1 VSSIPAFLRKRAEP
15 WLDRPA
21 LRYSDGKERIDIS
34 FREFFD
40 RVDRFAQ
47 GLVALGVEPGD
58 KVFLLADNSPR
69 WLIADLGILRAG
81 AISVPRGADT
91 TPKEAEYILSHSGA
105 TVIVAANPRL
115 LDHIPDGNFPIKASI
130 SLAGG
135 RESVV
140 SFEKL
145 LEMGKG
151 EPLPLAGGDIATI
164 VYTSGTTG
172 APKGVVLTHD
182 NILANVRL
190 LPPLIGVEPSDRCL
204 SVLPSWH
211 MFERTVEYIILAA
224 GACLSYSSLRT
235 LKADLQTERPTL
247 LPAVPRL
254 FEGVQAGFYTKL
266 EQRKGFAKKFATFM
280 LNSSLKWT
288 KLRRYASG
296 MLVDPRGQMTGSRLA
311 AKFKALLAA
320 PMGMLGRHLVG
331 KKVRAAVGGRLRVA
345 ISGGG
350 MLPMHLDIFFDA
362 VGLGVYVGYGLTET
376 SPVVTLR
383 TPAVNVLGSIGRAVP
398 ETELRV
404 TGPSGESLPNGETGE
419 LEVRGPQVMPGY
431 YNNEEATK
439 AVLRE
444 DGWFRT
450 GDLVQLNDR
459 GDVLFTGRL
468 KETIVLAGGENIE
481 PNPIESRVLESPCIK
496 QVMVL
501 GQDRKMLGAL
511 IVPDMERAGADAAA
525 ADKSVDDLIRAEVDR
540 LLTKDAGF
548 KTRERIAKIVVLP
561 EEFTVED
568 GCLTRTLKLR
578 RNEILAKYGGVIEEM
593 FG

>member
-21 LRYSDGKERIDIS
+21 LRYSDGKDRIDIS
-34 FREFFD
+34 YRDFFD

-47 GLVALGVEPGD
+47 GLVALGVQPGD

-81 AISVPRGADT
+81 AICVPRGADT
-91 TPKEAEYILSHSGA
+91 TPAEAEYILSHSGA

-115 LDHIPDGNFPIKASI
+115 LDHIPDGNYPIKAYI

-140 SFEKL
+140 SFDKL

-151 EPLPLAGGDIATI
+151 EPLPLAGGDVATI

-172 APKGVVLTHD
+172 APKGVMLTHD
-182 NILANVRL
+182 NILSQVKL
-190 LPPLIGVEPSDRCL
+190 LPPLIGVEPTDRCL

-211 MFERTVEYIILAA
+211 MFERTVEYIVIAS

-235 LKADLQTERPTL
+235 LKADLQTEKPTL

-254 FEGVQAGFYTKL
+254 YEGVQAGFYTKL
-266 EQRKGFAKKFATFM
+266 EQRTGFAKKFAMFM

-296 MLVDPRGQMTGSRLA
+296 MLVDPRGQVTGSRTA
-311 AKFKALLAA
+311 AKFRALLAA

-331 KKVRAAVGGRLRVA
+331 KKVREAVGGRLRIA

-350 MLPMHLDIFFDA
+350 MLPLHLDTFFDA
-362 VGLGVYVGYGLTET
+362 LGLGVYVGYGLTET

-404 TGPSGESLPNGETGE
+404 TGPSGETLPNGETGE
-419 LEVRGPQVMPGY
+419 LECRGPQVMPGY
-431 YNNEEATK
+431 YNDEGATK
-439 AVLRE
+439 GVIRE

-450 GDLVQLNDR
+450 GDLVQLTDN

-481 PNPIESRVLESPCIK
+481 PNPIESRILESPCIR
-496 QVMVL
+496 QVMVI

-511 IVPDMERAGADAAA
+511 IVPDPERAEADAAA
-525 ADKSVDDLIRAEVDR
+525 RNQSVEELIRSEVDR
-540 LLTKDAGF
+540 LVTKEAGF
-548 KTRERIAKIVVLP
+548 KTRERIAKIIVLS

-578 RNEILAKYGGVIEEM
+578 RNEILAKYGGEIEEL